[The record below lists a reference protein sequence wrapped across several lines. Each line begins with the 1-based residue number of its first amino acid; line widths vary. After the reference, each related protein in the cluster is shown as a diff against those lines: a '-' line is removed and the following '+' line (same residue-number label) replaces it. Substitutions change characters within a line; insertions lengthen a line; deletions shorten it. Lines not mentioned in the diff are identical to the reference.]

1 MARSVSADEPDAID
15 KLVRDGWPDL
25 RHLWNREARGYPPI
39 LKSKDIVIVALDIMP
54 RKVWPPIKPLGVRT
68 PALVTE
74 STLQR
79 IEVRIKTMDLSE
91 KVRTEYVHEYEIEPE
106 FFDVTGIPKG
116 KLKIT
121 GIHMELW
128 IDDEFSG
135 NIYPDKEME
144 RSFEIHDARTVRLE
158 DFGSKIKLITEP
170 IAESL
175 DKMIAGLDK
184 LPEGFKSATVTTWDD
199 PSASPLEDIKRY
211 ALAMTKEDD
220 TVERSMLSESEL
232 RAKLREMA
240 ADDRARRVGDE
251 YALDGRDREIRR
263 LTMEGKLKYEPTPVR
278 RPRPPFPGSVS
289 ERRCAISINEATGKV
304 SCACWNQER
313 QWCEAM
319 HVWLSSTSST
329 ALSSMANQEL
339 RSISSRG
346 QISGSVLLP
355 IAPGYCLMQVNL
367 GHRAINEARVSG
379 VVVLSDAANPELTID
394 LSSSNKDTVDVALEM
409 FRGYYRSFHQDFA
422 MVNTVVQKI
431 HNFHSTDDP
440 KIKDANKVSRNPFRC
455 HSPVHGVNSDRQLMQ
470 ATIKPPHGASLES
483 IILGNVY
490 SLRTQKLCVHCN
502 TNNYDF
508 SGDVP

>member
-1 MARSVSADEPDAID
+1 MGGSVTSDEPDAID
-15 KLVRDGWPDL
+15 RLIRHGWPDL

-39 LKSKDIVIVALDIMP
+39 EKSKKIELIGLDILP
-54 RKVWPPIKPLGVRT
+54 RKLWPPPAKGYAVNKIDVVIRVR
-68 PALVTE
+68 
-74 STLQR
+74 
-79 IEVRIKTMDLSE
+79 DWSE
-91 KVRTEYVHEYEIEPE
+91 PTNTEYVREMEITPE
-106 FFDVTGIPKG
+106 FIDVTGAPKG
-116 KLKIT
+116 KLKVDKFR
-121 GIHMELW
+121 MEIF
-128 IDDEFSG
+128 IDGDFAGSIMPE
-135 NIYPDKEME
+135 KME
-144 RSFEIHDARTVRLE
+144 RSFAVHDERYIDRLTDEIKAVSSGGE
-158 DFGSKIKLITEP
+158 SIEKLIGGLHTLP
-170 IAESL
+170 
-175 DKMIAGLDK
+175 AGMK
-184 LPEGFKSATVTTWDD
+184 AAKVTSWDD
-199 PSASPLEDIKRY
+199 PTADPLGDIKRF
-211 ALAMTKEDD
+211 ALDIEKEDG
-220 TVERSMLSESEL
+220 TMERSVMSDSDL

-263 LTMEGKLKYEPTPVR
+263 LTMEGKLKYEPTSAR
-278 RPRPPFPGSVS
+278 RVKPPFPGSVS

-319 HVWLSSTSST
+319 HVWLSSPSST